1 MDHEYDMGRASLI
14 NISVLIKRFFWKH
27 YELFP
32 DNQKFLTIFYITIQ
46 NTCQLCD
53 NWRNIYG
60 EGHQR
65 LKLVVVETITVR
77 CQNMSINFDGMV
89 TVFENPFLL
98 RSKMTYIPLVSDTS
112 L

>member
-1 MDHEYDMGRASLI
+1 M
-14 NISVLIKRFFWKH
+14 
-27 YELFP
+27 
-32 DNQKFLTIFYITIQ
+32 
-46 NTCQLCD
+46 
-53 NWRNIYG
+53 
-60 EGHQR
+60 
-65 LKLVVVETITVR
+65 KLVVVETITVR